1 MGEEREELK
10 ERGNK
15 HEDKIMRDN
24 AKLQKEVKTRVQYVV
39 EVLGKIEAGLK
50 MPVIRSDKQRST
62 SRSPGK
68 EERRVRRM
76 SPGDEERKEK
86 RNKRKDPS
94 SSDDA
99 SDGEQK

>member
-50 MPVIRSDKQRST
+50 MPVMHHEKRRSS
-62 SRSPGK
+62 SGSPEK

-76 SPGDEERKEK
+76 SAGGYEDSSKEQRRNNRKGPVSG
-86 RNKRKDPS
+86 R
-94 SSDDA
+94 
-99 SDGEQK
+99 

>member
-1 MGEEREELK
+1 M
-10 ERGNK
+10 
-15 HEDKIMRDN
+15 
-24 AKLQKEVKTRVQYVV
+24 

-86 RNKRKDPS
+86 RNKRKVCSLPRYWRLPFELSNFFQQDRN
-94 SSDDA
+94 
-99 SDGEQK
+99 

>member
-1 MGEEREELK
+1 M
-10 ERGNK
+10 
-15 HEDKIMRDN
+15 
-24 AKLQKEVKTRVQYVV
+24 

-50 MPVIRSDKQRST
+50 MPVIRNEKQRST

-86 RNKRKDPS
+86 RNKRKVS
-94 SSDDA
+94 KSNFWLKGSSD
-99 SDGEQK
+99 